1 MGDFDDMIPEY
12 VTESTELLTAVES
25 GFLALEEGTADDE
38 TINTIFRAI
47 HSIKGGAGFVG
58 VTKIEHLAHK
68 MEDLLGL
75 IRNKDMEAT
84 PQVAVALL
92 RSMDVL
98 RSLFD
103 NIGDMEGIDT
113 QAAMESLSQVL
124 EGGVGDPTI
133 QEIQTTSSTS
143 KNSEL
148 PNFVVSNYNLKNA
161 LQQGNVF
168 YLKMDLGKVEERGLN
183 PMELFSE
190 LLSMGEILDAG
201 INIPPEGQ
209 DYENIILSVDV
220 LYSTVLESDLLC
232 AALHLE
238 EGEYRLL
245 SEKDFQMIEPVA
257 AAVPPSPPP
266 AAPPAPAPPPA
277 PVSAPA
283 PAAAKLEEPPR
294 LPEKDQDY
302 LTFRLGGE
310 IYCVDILS
318 VQEII
323 SLPHIARLPRSR
335 QDVLGVMNLR
345 GMVVPVFDLRIRFGV
360 PTTRTSTSVVVVMRQ
375 NEKIMGGIVDE
386 VRDVVHIRAQE
397 IQPPPIFSEEDDSG
411 LSRVFCL
418 EGLIK
423 LKEDIVIILNVDRVF
438 AIGENF

>member
-25 GFLALEEGTADDE
+25 GFLALEEGTADDD

-58 VTKIEHLAHK
+58 VSKIEHLAHK

-75 IRNKDMEAT
+75 IRNKDMAAT
-84 PQVAVALL
+84 PQVAGALL

-103 NIGDMEGIDT
+103 NIEDMEGIDT
-113 QAAMESLSQVL
+113 QPAMDALRQVL
-124 EGGVGDPTI
+124 EGGVSSPTI
-133 QEIQTTSSTS
+133 QELQTTSSTH
-143 KNSEL
+143 KNSNL
-148 PNFVVSNYNLKNA
+148 PRFEVSNYNLKNA

-168 YLKMDLGKVEERGLN
+168 YLKMDLGKVEERGLS

-190 LLSMGEILDAG
+190 LLSMGEVLDAG

-209 DYENIILSVDV
+209 DYENITLSADV
-220 LYSTVLESDLLC
+220 LYATVLEADLLS

-245 SEKDFQMIEPVA
+245 SEKDFQLAEETAPPPSQPVSQ
-257 AAVPPSPPP
+257 AAVPPPPAPSPPPVPAAPAPVPP
-266 AAPPAPAPPPA
+266 AAPPQ
-277 PVSAPA
+277 
-283 PAAAKLEEPPR
+283 
-294 LPEKDQDY
+294 LPQEDQDY

-310 IYCVDILS
+310 IYCVDILR

-323 SLPHIARLPRSR
+323 GLPHIAKLPRSR
-335 QDVLGVMNLR
+335 KDVLGVMNLR
-345 GMVVPVFDLRIRFGV
+345 GMVVPVFDLRIRFDV
-360 PTTRTSTSVVVVMRQ
+360 PDRQTATSVVVVMRQ
-375 NEKIMGGIVDE
+375 QEKIMGGIVDE
-386 VRDVVHIRAQE
+386 VRDVVHIKADE
-397 IQPPPIFSEEDDSG
+397 IQPPPIFLEEEAGS
-411 LSRVFCL
+411 LSRIFCL

-423 LKEDIVIILNVDRVF
+423 LKDDIVIILNVDRVF
-438 AIGENF
+438 AIGEGF